1 MKTAFKTIIVAA
13 SALILAGCGN
23 KGGNTSSAPAS
34 PAGMP
39 MANATPKVTVATALK
54 KVVPQTETYST
65 TVEAFATNNIA
76 PQSGSR
82 IQKIN
87 VEVGDFVSKGQV
99 LAEMDR
105 LQLEQSR
112 LALVND
118 STELSRYRGLYEE
131 GGVAKSDLE
140 ALELNYNV
148 RKSTYQNLLENTILR
163 APISG
168 VITARNYDKGDMYT
182 MSQPIYV
189 LQQITPVKLLVGISE
204 SDYTKVKKG
213 DVVQITAD
221 ALPGK
226 EFSGRVNRIYP
237 TVNAMTHTVNVEV
250 LVTNNDRQL
259 RPGMYA
265 KALVNFESNYSVT
278 VPEGAVAKQ
287 QGSGQR
293 VVYVL
298 RGDDT
303 VEIRMVTLG
312 RHFGN
317 EYEILS
323 GVSEGETVITKGQTS
338 LKGGDK
344 VEVVE

>member
-1 MKTAFKTIIVAA
+1 MKTTFRTLLVAGA
-13 SALILAGCGN
+13 AIILAGCAN
-23 KGGNTSSAPAS
+23 RGGNDTSTGSASA
-34 PAGMP
+34 M
-39 MANATPKVTVATALK
+39 MTNATPKVTVAMAQK

-65 TVEAFATNNIA
+65 TVEAYAVNNIV
-76 PQSGSR
+76 PQTGGR
-82 IQKIN
+82 ILKLN
-87 VEVGDFVSKGQV
+87 VDVGDFVSRGQI
-99 LAEMDR
+99 LAEMDH

-112 LALVND
+112 LALIND
-118 STELSRYRGLYEE
+118 STELVRFRGLFEE
-131 GGVAKSDLE
+131 GGVSKSDLE

-168 VITARNYDKGDMYT
+168 VITARNYDKGDMYA
-182 MSQPIYV
+182 MAQPLYV

-204 SDYTKVKKG
+204 SDYTKVKRG
-213 DVVQITAD
+213 DVVEITAD

-226 EFSGRVNRIYP
+226 TFTGKVNRIYP
-237 TVNAMTHTVNVEV
+237 TVNSMTHTVNVEV

-278 VPEGAVAKQ
+278 VPESAVTKQ

-298 RGDDT
+298 AAGNT
-303 VEIRMVTLG
+303 AEIRAVTLG
-312 RHFGN
+312 RHFDTD
-317 EYEILS
+317 YEILS
-323 GVSEGETVITKGQTS
+323 GISEGETVITKGQTS
-338 LKGGDK
+338 LKGGDV
-344 VEVVE
+344 VEVVD

>member
-1 MKTAFKTIIVAA
+1 MKTVFRSLLIAGALISLASCANKSGDSAA
-13 SALILAGCGN
+13 SA
-23 KGGNTSSAPAS
+23 
-34 PAGMP
+34 PAGTP
-39 MANATPKVTVATALK
+39 VVNATPKVSVGIATK

-65 TVEAFATNNIA
+65 SVEAYATNNIA
-76 PQSGSR
+76 PQTGSR

-118 STELSRYRGLYEE
+118 STELTRYRGLFEE

-140 ALELNYNV
+140 AMELNYNV
-148 RKSTYQNLLENTILR
+148 RKSTYNNLLENTILR

-182 MSQPIYV
+182 MGQPIYV

-204 SDYTKVKKG
+204 SDYTKVKRG
-213 DVVQITAD
+213 DVVEITAD

-226 EFSGRVNRIYP
+226 TFSGKVNRIYP
-237 TVNAMTHTVNVEV
+237 TINAMTHTVNVEV
-250 LVTNNDRQL
+250 LVSNNDRQL

-265 KALVNFESNYSVT
+265 KALVNFESKYSVT
-278 VPEGAVAKQ
+278 VPEGAVTKQ

-293 VVYVL
+293 IVYVL
-298 RGDDT
+298 RSDNT
-303 VEIRMVTLG
+303 VELRVVTLG

-317 EYEILS
+317 DYEILS
-323 GVSEGETVITKGQTS
+323 GISEGETVVTKGQTS
-338 LKGGDK
+338 LKGGDT

>member
-1 MKTAFKTIIVAA
+1 MKTVFRTLLIA
-13 SALILAGCGN
+13 SAAFALASCAN
-23 KGGNTSSAPAS
+23 KGGDNSASAS
-34 PAGMP
+34 AGAP
-39 MANATPKVTVATALK
+39 VVANATPKVTVGTAIK

-76 PQSGSR
+76 PQTGSR

-87 VEVGDFVSKGQV
+87 VEVGDFVSKGQI

-118 STELSRYRGLYEE
+118 STELVRYRGLYEE
-131 GGVAKSDLE
+131 GGVSKSDLE

-148 RKSTYQNLLENTILR
+148 RKSTYQNLLENTVLR

-168 VITARNYDKGDMYT
+168 VITARNYDKGDMYA

-213 DVVQITAD
+213 DVVEISAD

-226 EFSGRVNRIYP
+226 TFSGRVNRIYP

-250 LVTNNDRQL
+250 LVTNSDRQL

-265 KALVNFESNYSVT
+265 KAVVNFESNYSVT
-278 VPEGAVAKQ
+278 VPEGAVTKQ

-293 VVYVL
+293 IVYVL
-298 RGDDT
+298 TGNNT
-303 VEIRMVTLG
+303 VEQRIITLG
-312 RHFGN
+312 RHFGT

-323 GVSEGETVITKGQTS
+323 GLNEGETVVTKGQTA
-338 LKGGDK
+338 LKSGDT
-344 VEVVE
+344 VEVVEN

>member
-1 MKTAFKTIIVAA
+1 MKTVFRTLLIA
-13 SALILAGCGN
+13 SAAFALVSCAN
-23 KGGNTSSAPAS
+23 KGGDNSASAPAGA
-34 PAGMP
+34 PVV
-39 MANATPKVTVATALK
+39 ANATPKVAVGTAIK

-76 PQSGSR
+76 PQTGSR

-87 VEVGDFVSKGQV
+87 VEVGDFVSKGQI

-118 STELSRYRGLYEE
+118 STELVRYRGLYEE
-131 GGVAKSDLE
+131 GGVSKSDLE

-168 VITARNYDKGDMYT
+168 VITARNYDKGDMYA
-182 MSQPIYV
+182 MAQPIYV

-213 DVVQITAD
+213 DVVEISAD

-226 EFSGRVNRIYP
+226 TFSGRVNRIYP

-250 LVTNNDRQL
+250 LVTNSDRQL

-265 KALVNFESNYSVT
+265 KAVVNFESNYSVT
-278 VPEGAVAKQ
+278 VPEGAVTKQ

-293 VVYVL
+293 IVYVMNS
-298 RGDDT
+298 DNT
-303 VEIRMVTLG
+303 VEQRIVTLG
-312 RHFGN
+312 RHFGT

-323 GVSEGETVITKGQTS
+323 GLNEGETVVTKGQTA
-338 LKGGDK
+338 LKSGDT
-344 VEVVE
+344 VEVVEN